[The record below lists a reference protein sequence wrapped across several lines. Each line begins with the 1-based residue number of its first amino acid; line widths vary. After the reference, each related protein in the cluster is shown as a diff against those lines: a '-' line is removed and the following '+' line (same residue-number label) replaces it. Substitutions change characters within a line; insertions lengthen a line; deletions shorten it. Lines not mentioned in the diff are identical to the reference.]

1 MAPSFARQTRA
12 ALRCLSLIL
21 MLAQG
26 ALAHAQDFRL
36 GHAELAQAD
45 GGTTSLFYQTL
56 AAEAPVQKGPFQFS
70 WANDAPPV
78 QGNRRLIVISHGSG
92 GSPWVH
98 TDLARTLVERGFV
111 VVLPQHHAD
120 NYLDPSEPGPVSWA
134 QRPLEVSR
142 AIDVVAAYAPL
153 APLLALDQVGVFGGS
168 AGGHTALTLAGGQWS
183 FSRFRDH
190 CAAHIEEDF
199 SSCVGFTTL
208 LHGNFLDGLKLW
220 FARRVI
226 ASRFSDDTVREYT
239 DPRIRAAVAMV
250 PFAADFVPESL
261 ARPKIA
267 LGLVTAA
274 KDVNQIPRFHSDAV
288 TAACLPRCTVIMRL
302 EEGGHG
308 AMLSPMPPLAK
319 GSIAHQLLSDPP
331 LFDRAGTLPLLHAR
345 IAAFFERTLQVQ
357 P

>member
-1 MAPSFARQTRA
+1 MNRNLARQART
-12 ALRCLSLIL
+12 ALSYLTLVWAL
-21 MLAQG
+21 TQG
-26 ALAHAQDFRL
+26 AQAQSFKL

-45 GGTTSLFYQTL
+45 GGTTTLFYPTL
-56 AAEAPVQKGPFQFS
+56 TAEAPVQKGPFQFS
-70 WANDAPPV
+70 WGDDAPPV

-111 VVLPQHHAD
+111 VALPQHQAD

-134 QRPLEVSR
+134 KRPAEVSH
-142 AIDVVAAYAPL
+142 AIDAVAADASL
-153 APLLALDQVGVFGGS
+153 ARLLQLDTVGVFGGS

-208 LHGNFLDGLKLW
+208 LHGNWLDGLKLW
-220 FARRVI
+220 FARRII
-226 ASRFSDDTVREYT
+226 ASRFSDDTVREYS
-239 DPRIRAAVAMV
+239 DPRIKAAVAMV
-250 PFAADFVPESL
+250 PFAADFIPASL
-261 ARPKIA
+261 AQPKIT
-267 LGLVTAA
+267 LGLITAA
-274 KDVNQIPRFHSDAV
+274 KDVNQVPRFHGEMV
-288 TAACLPRCTVIMRL
+288 KAACLPRCTVIMHL

-308 AMLSPMPPLAK
+308 AMLSPLPPLK
-319 GSIAHQLLSDPP
+319 EGGIAQHLLSDPP
-331 LFDRAGTLPLLHAR
+331 GFDRAATLPVLHAR
-345 IAAFFERTLQVQ
+345 IAEFFERTLQVK